1 MRLFVIIRLAF
12 RALRRNKLRSTLTA
26 LGIIIGVGAVIA
38 MVSIGNGA
46 RAQVEAQIASLGR
59 NIIQVYPG
67 SSSVGGMHGGFG
79 TGVTLTIEDADAIRS
94 EIPGVAA
101 VSPESMRGNRF
112 TVGNQNWFTRVQ
124 GESEDYFDI
133 REWYAAYGELFN
145 GGDVLNSQKVAVIGD
160 TIAEQMFVD
169 EDPIGKMIKLQRTP
183 FTIKG
188 VLERKGISFT
198 GQDQDD
204 TIIVPITS
212 MRYLSRGRN
221 FGGTRINNVNVQVFS
236 PGLIDSVKEEI
247 AGLLRQRHRIDP
259 GGEDDFTVRTQDE
272 IASFATQNSRTMTIL
287 LACIAG
293 VSLVVGGIGIMNI
306 MLVSVTERTREIG
319 TRIAVGAHGSDILTQ
334 FLVEAV
340 MLSVLGGVL
349 GIGAGV
355 ATSQLVA
362 HMYEW
367 PVLLSYGW
375 MAVAVG
381 GSATVG
387 IFFGFYPARKAARL
401 DPIEALRFE

>member
-1 MRLFVIIRLAF
+1 MR
-12 RALRRNKLRSTLTA
+12 
-26 LGIIIGVGAVIA
+26 
-38 MVSIGNGA
+38 
-46 RAQVEAQIASLGR
+46 
-59 NIIQVYPG
+59 
-67 SSSVGGMHGGFG
+67 GGFG

-101 VSPESMRGNRF
+101 VSPESMRGSRL
-112 TVGNQNWFTRVQ
+112 TAGNQNWFTRVQ

-133 REWYAAYGELFN
+133 REWYPAYGDLYN
-145 GGDVLNSQKVAVIGD
+145 SNDVLNSQKVAVIGA
-160 TIAEQMFVD
+160 TIAEQMFAD
-169 EDPIGKMIKLQRTP
+169 EDPIGKVIKLQRTP

-188 VLERKGISFT
+188 VLERKGVSFT

-221 FGGTRINNVNVQVFS
+221 FGGTRINNVNVQVYS
-236 PGLIDSVKEEI
+236 PKLIDSVKEEI
-247 AGLLRQRHRIDP
+247 ASLLRQRHRIEP
-259 GGEDDFTVRTQDE
+259 GGEDDFTIRTQEE
-272 IASFATQNSRTMTIL
+272 IAAFATQNSRTMTLL

-362 HMYEW
+362 RMYEW
-367 PVLLSYGW
+367 PVVLSYGW

-381 GSATVG
+381 GSAAVG